1 MGAEVT
7 TTPRVLKRVKRV
19 VLLVVFAAFLALP
32 VAAVADGAPPGAT
45 ARCSDGTYSFS
56 QHHQGT
62 CSHHRGVAE
71 WLDGSSASSQSPT
84 RPAAPAT
91 SSTVAVG
98 ATVLLAPRT
107 KSAGCTLGP
116 NPDRRCSPGAYY
128 SKLTKAVICSPG
140 FRTSSI
146 RNVPESKKFAV
157 EREYGMTPGHYGSS
171 LEIDHIVS
179 LELGGSN
186 EIANLYPEKLYAH
199 TGYRVK
205 DRLENR
211 LHAVVCAGSIGLRA
225 AQRAIASNWQGL
237 YERTFG
243 VAPA

>member
-1 MGAEVT
+1 
-7 TTPRVLKRVKRV
+7 VKRV
-19 VLLVVFAAFLALP
+19 VLLLVVAAFLALP
-32 VAAVADGAPPGAT
+32 AAAVADGAPPGAT

-56 QHHQGT
+56 EHHQGT

-71 WLDGSSASSQSPT
+71 WLDGRSASSRSP
-84 RPAAPAT
+84 RKGAAPTT
-91 SSTVAVG
+91 SSRVAVG
-98 ATVLLAPRT
+98 ATVLLARRT

-146 RNVPESKKFAV
+146 RNVSQSKKFEV
-157 EREYGMTPGHYGSS
+157 EREYGMTPSHYGNA

-186 EIANLYPEKLYAH
+186 DIANLFPEKLNARR
-199 TGYRVK
+199 GYRVK

-211 LHAVVCAGSIGLRA
+211 LHAMVCAGSIELRA
-225 AQRAIASNWQGL
+225 AQRGIAANWQRL
-237 YERTFG
+237 YERVFG
-243 VAPA
+243 LAPL